1 MKKIILFSMLIIL
14 ATIGFEQTVQA
25 EAIDTSSVTTELA
38 IPDSTKLTI
47 SEVYEDVKAG
57 ITGLSAALK
66 TPAEHVYTVLC
77 KQQVVKAFV
86 GIFMFLLLI
95 LFPIIS
101 LRYGSFVVDWEDG
114 EVKENKPSFSAI
126 ISIIFGILSI
136 IFIIIFFVG
145 GYHLDIIQGF
155 VNPEYGAIKDIV
167 DFIK

>member
-1 MKKIILFSMLIIL
+1 MKKIILFLMLIIL
-14 ATIGFEQTVQA
+14 ATIDEQTVQA
-25 EAIDTSSVTTELA
+25 ATVDTSSVTTELA
-38 IPDSTKLTI
+38 IPDSTKLTVR
-47 SEVYEDVKAG
+47 EVYEDVKAG
-57 ITGLSAALK
+57 ITGLAAALK

-86 GIFMFLLLI
+86 GIFMFLITI
-95 LFPIIS
+95 LCLVTC

-126 ISIIFGILSI
+126 ISTIFGILSI

-145 GYHLDIIQGF
+145 SYHLDIIQGF

>member
-1 MKKIILFSMLIIL
+1 MKKIILFLMLIIL

-47 SEVYEDVKAG
+47 REVYEDVKAG
-57 ITGLSAALK
+57 ITGLAAALK

-86 GIFMFLLLI
+86 GIFMFLILI
-95 LFPIIS
+95 LCLIFC
-101 LRYGSFVVDWEDG
+101 LRYGSFVVDWDYWI
-114 EVKENKPSFSAI
+114 VKENKPSFSAM

-145 GYHLDIIQGF
+145 GHHLDIIQGF